1 MFVYQQKSF
10 DPRNKIF
17 TFFQFSPVKKFLYS
31 LWEAVLIC
39 ECVPEVHDITDQV
52 DLGDDGLSS
61 GNCHQGIDVTDSQTD
76 QEVHDDNGEQDGV
89 GSKEE
94 MCSTFKIY
102 MKYQ

>member
-1 MFVYQQKSF
+1 MVG
-10 DPRNKIF
+10 D
-17 TFFQFSPVKKFLYS
+17 
-31 LWEAVLIC
+31 
-39 ECVPEVHDITDQV
+39 CVPEVHDITDQV